1 MEDEEI
7 VALYWARSED
17 AIRESERKYGPF
29 CRSLAQNILSIR
41 EDAEECVNDT
51 WYHAWNAMPEERP
64 RYLRAWLGKVVRN
77 LALDLWQRNHA
88 KKRYGG
94 MVLLLS
100 ELEDC
105 VPSLGTVE
113 ETAEAAELGRIISRW
128 LYTLSPE
135 DRLYFVRR
143 YWNGQSLS
151 DLAGETGLTPAKLAQ
166 KMHRL
171 RLELKK
177 ALEKEGIKL

>member
-51 WYHAWNAMPEERP
+51 WYHAWNAMPKERP

-77 LALDLWQRNHA
+77 LALDLWQRNHT

-94 MVLLLS
+94 MHLLLS

-105 VPSLGTVE
+105 VPSQGTVE
-113 ETAEAAELGRIISRW
+113 EAVEAMELGRIISRW

-135 DRLYFVRR
+135 DRQLFVRR
-143 YWNGQSLS
+143 YWNGQALS

-166 KMHRL
+166 KMYRL

-177 ALEKEGIKL
+177 KLEKEGVQL

>member
-7 VALYWARSED
+7 VSLYWSRSED

-29 CRSLAQNILSIR
+29 CRTLAQNILSVR

-64 RYLRAWLGKVVRN
+64 RHLRAWLGKVVRN

-94 MVLLLS
+94 MYLLLS

-105 VPSLGTVE
+105 VPAPGTVE
-113 ETAEAAELGRIISRW
+113 AAVEDAELGRIISRW
-128 LYTLSPE
+128 LSALSPE
-135 DRLYFVRR
+135 DRQLFVRR
-143 YWNGQSLS
+143 YWNGQALNA
-151 DLAGETGLTPAKLAQ
+151 LADETGLTPAKLAQ
-166 KMHRL
+166 KMYRL
-171 RLELKK
+171 RRNLKK
-177 ALEKEGIKL
+177 ALEKEGVQL

>member
-1 MEDEEI
+1 MEDAEI
-7 VALYWARSED
+7 VALYWARDENALMETD
-17 AIRESERKYGPF
+17 RKYGSF
-29 CRSLAQNILSIR
+29 CHTLAMNILSIR

-105 VPSLGTVE
+105 VPSPGTVE

-128 LYTLSPE
+128 LGTLPQE
-135 DRLYFVRR
+135 DRLLFVRR
-143 YWNGQSLS
+143 YWNGQALN
-151 DLAGETGLTPAKLAQ
+151 DLADETGLTPAKLAQ

-171 RLELKK
+171 RLGLKK
-177 ALEKEGIKL
+177 ALEKEGIRL

>member
-29 CRSLAQNILSIR
+29 CRTLAQNILSIR

-94 MVLLLS
+94 MFLLLS

-105 VPSLGTVE
+105 VPAPGTVE
-113 ETAEAAELGRIISRW
+113 EAADAAELGRIISRW
-128 LYTLSPE
+128 LNTLPPE
-135 DRLYFVRR
+135 DRLLFVRR
-143 YWNGQSLS
+143 YWNGQALN
-151 DLAGETGLTPAKLAQ
+151 DLAREMGFSPAKLAQ

-171 RLELKK
+171 RLNLKK
-177 ALEKEGIKL
+177 ALEKEGVRL